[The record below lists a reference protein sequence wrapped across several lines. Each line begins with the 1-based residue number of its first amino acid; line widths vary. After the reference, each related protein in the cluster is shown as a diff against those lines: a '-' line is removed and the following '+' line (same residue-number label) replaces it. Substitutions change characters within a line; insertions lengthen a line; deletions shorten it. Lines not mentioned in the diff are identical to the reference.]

1 VRQQEFKSLLLH
13 PNTEVRVKVNDGR
26 VIHGIFSC
34 MDSDLNI
41 ILDTAVEY
49 YGNHEID
56 ADFCNEDIVRR
67 DLGLAMIAGHHIQRI
82 FVKEGDNLA

>member
-1 VRQQEFKSLLLH
+1 MSSEAEVRQQDFKSLLLR

-56 ADFCNEDIVRR
+56 GGNNYLCTYSVPVDSCS
-67 DLGLAMIAGHHIQRI
+67 
-82 FVKEGDNLA
+82 